1 MDFKDEIIEHIKSR
15 TDIEEPKIDIHK
27 FLESYEMGIY
37 GQMCCDRI
45 AEAEL
50 LDEKHIVIDLAYPG
64 HICVDKIGFLKCED
78 ILLSYVPQEKIDET
92 SDAFFTLSEV
102 AAARNGLIHYL
113 RNMSKKDIRE
123 SLEEL
128 NKNKDDAE
136 EMPHMKEYLKQ
147 ELKCKGDVHGAKIY
161 LINKLKD
168 FYIRLRYRKV
178 YSVLKKCCGNIGDTA
193 AENMHKPTA
202 VKDKNQWIVY
212 LEALERFMEKYG
224 NEIIPEN
231 LQKDELKKYVF
242 LGVKYIGKS
251 RYSHKKNMNVDQEY
265 KKVESLMAAIELMTP
280 RELTQMFPIAKE
292 YDGDKYETKDYFYTM
307 DAIENI
313 GMDSALGTHENVIN
327 LLWDYTNH
335 DISMFMVRWMG
346 VVGDLAVYTQNK
358 DPLEQFFSIQNE
370 KYGNAE
376 I

>member
-1 MDFKDEIIEHIKSR
+1 MKFKDEIIKHIKSR

-78 ILLSYVPQEKIDET
+78 IFLSYVPQETVDEIL
-92 SDAFFTLSEV
+92 DAFFTLSEAT
-102 AAARNGLIHYL
+102 AAGNGLIHSL

-128 NKNKDDAE
+128 NKNTDDE
-136 EMPHMKEYLKQ
+136 EKMPHMKEYLKQ
-147 ELKCKGDVHGAKIY
+147 ELKCKGAVHGARIY

-168 FYIRLRYRKV
+168 LYIRFRYRKV
-178 YSVLKKCCGNIGDTA
+178 YSVLKKCCENIEDTT
-193 AENMHKPTA
+193 AENIRKPAA
-202 VKDKNQWIVY
+202 VKGKNQWIVY
-212 LEALERFMEKYG
+212 LEALERFMEKYE
-224 NEIIPEN
+224 NKIIPEN
-231 LQKDELKKYVF
+231 LQRDELKKYVF

-251 RYSHKKNMNVDQEY
+251 RYSHNKNMNAEQEY
-265 KKVESLMAAIELMTP
+265 KKIESIMAAIKLMTP

-292 YDGDKYETKDYFYTM
+292 YDGDKYESKDYFYTM

-313 GMDSALGTHENVIN
+313 GIDSALGTHENVIN

-346 VVGDLAVYTQNK
+346 VVGDLAVYTQNR
-358 DPLEQFFSIQNE
+358 DPLEQFFSIRNE

>member
-78 ILLSYVPQEKIDET
+78 ILLSYVPQEEIDEM
-92 SDAFFTLSEV
+92 SDAFFTLSEA

-128 NKNKDDAE
+128 NKNKDDSE
-136 EMPHMKEYLKQ
+136 EVPHMKEYLKQ
-147 ELKCKGDVHGAKIY
+147 ELKCKGAAHGAKIY

-168 FYIRLRYRKV
+168 LYVRCRYRKA
-178 YSVLKKCCGNIGDTA
+178 YSVLKECCENAGDTTL
-193 AENMHKPTA
+193 ENIHKPTA
-202 VKDKNQWIVY
+202 VKGKNQWIVY

-224 NEIIPEN
+224 NTIIPEK
-231 LQKDELKKYVF
+231 LQRDELKKYIF

-251 RYSHKKNMNVDQEY
+251 RYTHKKNMNVDQEY